1 MATAALLAA
10 ATTSFLG
17 AILLF
22 GRFKGQ
28 EVPINFLSLH
38 ATLGLTGVATW
49 WLYTSGE
56 GDRGRS
62 IGAIFGGIVLVGT
75 AILGAFMYRALR
87 GAYGAQRQP
96 PRNPFTRVLVLL
108 HGIAA
113 LVTTVLV
120 GIEVVDAWRSYSGN
134 APAPPASSDTSG
146 VVLLPVWI
154 GVGLLVGLGGHLL
167 FRQRLGEASLVVTLL
182 TGAVAGAAAGAVGH
196 FGAGLPVPLTILAA
210 ALGAVFGWWW
220 RLIAFAGI
228 DVDENETDLASASIQ
243 GEGPNPIKP

>member
-10 ATTSFLG
+10 AATGLLG
-17 AILLF
+17 ALLLI

-28 EVPINFLSLH
+28 DAPINFLSLH

-62 IGAIFGGIVLVGT
+62 IGALFGGIVLVGT
-75 AILGAFMYRALR
+75 AIIGAFMYRALR
-87 GAYGAQRQP
+87 GVYGAERHLP
-96 PRNPFTRVLVLL
+96 PSSFAQVLVLL

-113 LVTTVLV
+113 LVTVVLV
-120 GIEVVDAWRSYSGN
+120 GIEVVDAWRAYSGN

-146 VVLLPVWI
+146 VVLLPAWV
-154 GVGLLVGLGGHLL
+154 GVGLLLALGGHFL
-167 FRQRLGEASLVVTLL
+167 FRQRLGEASIVVTLL
-182 TGAVAGAAAGAVGH
+182 AGAIAGAVAGAVGH
-196 FGAGLPVPLTILAA
+196 YGAGLSVPLTILAA

-220 RLIAFAGI
+220 RLISFAGI
-228 DVDENETDLASASIQ
+228 DVDENESDLASSAIQ
-243 GEGPNPIKP
+243 GEGPNVLRP

>member
-1 MATAALLAA
+1 M
-10 ATTSFLG
+10 
-17 AILLF
+17 
-22 GRFKGQ
+22 
-28 EVPINFLSLH
+28 
-38 ATLGLTGVATW
+38 
-49 WLYTSGE
+49 
-56 GDRGRS
+56 
-62 IGAIFGGIVLVGT
+62 
-75 AILGAFMYRALR
+75 
-87 GAYGAQRQP
+87 
-96 PRNPFTRVLVLL
+96 
-108 HGIAA
+108 
-113 LVTTVLV
+113 VTTVLV

-167 FRQRLGEASLVVTLL
+167 FRRRLGEASLVVTLL

-228 DVDENETDLASASIQ
+228 DVDENETDLARASIQ
-243 GEGPNPIKP
+243 GEGPNPIRP